1 MSLQVQPVP
10 VLPDDIAQVV
20 RQILPASHPLVV
32 VGDRLSDF
40 VSDASFADLYPAEGK
55 PALSPAFLPMV
66 TLLQYWEFL
75 SDRQTAHMVI
85 SRLDW
90 KYALHLGL
98 TYAGFDHSVLCEFRQ
113 RLIAHDAQRR
123 VFDQLLVALQAAGL
137 LKGKHLQRTDS
148 LAVLAA
154 VRGLS

>member
-1 MSLQVQPVP
+1 
-10 VLPDDIAQVV
+10 
-20 RQILPASHPLVV
+20 
-32 VGDRLSDF
+32 
-40 VSDASFADLYPAEGK
+40 
-55 PALSPAFLPMV
+55 
-66 TLLQYWEFL
+66 
-75 SDRQTAHMVI
+75 MVI

-123 VFDQLLVALQAAGL
+123 VFDQLLAALRAAGL
-137 LKGKHLQRTDS
+137 LKGKHMQRTDS

-154 VRGLS
+154 VRALSAWSWPWKRCAWRWSSWKPATRPG